1 MTSIRYLWYSLYGSF
16 TVLFKNI
23 LKCLLTI
30 TACVYYSACFIM
42 EKSLPCCPINIL
54 WSSLIIPFV
63 KQHHLQQYASG

>member
-1 MTSIRYLWYSLYGSF
+1 MTSLRHLWHSLYGSF

-42 EKSLPCCPINIL
+42 ENLSLAVL
-54 WSSLIIPFV
+54 LTF
-63 KQHHLQQYASG
+63 SGLL